1 MLKKK
6 LREKVKI
13 LSSLPKRRIKD
24 KSTIEHFDDEKI
36 HNICEA
42 CFNIV
47 HKKLPLEKKKEKQL
61 KSRLLKI
68 HKEVRRLANPNLT
81 LQTKRRILQDSQV
94 GKGVFS
100 ALSTIVVPT
109 LLSLLAKK

>member
-1 MLKKK
+1 MRKSIIF
-6 LREKVKI
+6 VKHVSI
-13 LSSLPKRRIKD
+13 LFIKN
-24 KSTIEHFDDEKI
+24 F
-36 HNICEA
+36 
-42 CFNIV
+42 
-47 HKKLPLEKKKEKQL
+47 LLKKKEKQL

-81 LQTKRRILQDSQV
+81 LKTKRRILQDSQV

>member
-47 HKKLPLEKKKEKQL
+47 HKKLPLEKKRKNNLNLVCL
-61 KSRLLKI
+61 KY
-68 HKEVRRLANPNLT
+68 
-81 LQTKRRILQDSQV
+81 TKKSED
-94 GKGVFS
+94 
-100 ALSTIVVPT
+100 
-109 LLSLLAKK
+109 